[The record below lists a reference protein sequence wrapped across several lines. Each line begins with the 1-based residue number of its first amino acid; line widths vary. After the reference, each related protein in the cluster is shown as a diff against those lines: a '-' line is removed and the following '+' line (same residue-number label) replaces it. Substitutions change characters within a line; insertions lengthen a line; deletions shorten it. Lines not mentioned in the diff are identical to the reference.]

1 MRRCCRSAPHEG
13 TALCCHHRAH
23 VDGPGD
29 LGPRLPQ
36 ATLEVKVYRR
46 LSDAEFRLIQ
56 KEGKA
61 FAEARDSQGLVVSPR
76 DEGEGY
82 FEVWADG
89 EPVMM
94 VDNSSMQ
101 LVLVAVAGHSA
112 ERVPKL
118 QDLQQQWRIR
128 AGTDWERR
136 S

>member
-1 MRRCCRSAPHEG
+1 MLMAPAISDH
-13 TALCCHHRAH
+13 C
-23 VDGPGD
+23 
-29 LGPRLPQ
+29 LPQ

-101 LVLVAVAGHSA
+101 LVLMATL
-112 ERVPKL
+112 R
-118 QDLQQQWRIR
+118 R
-128 AGTDWERR
+128 APLLIPTILVRLSQVKKSTRQLVVLMESRY
-136 S
+136 